1 MAEANI
7 TAIKMPKWGLSMS
20 EGKVGDWLVE
30 VGKEVNIGD
39 EILEVETDKI
49 ASAVEATDGGVLRRQ
64 VGQLD
69 EVLPVGGLL
78 GVLADASVPDA
89 DIDAFIE
96 EFQANFV
103 PEESDEVGDGG
114 NAYQK
119 IAIGGREIRYVQQGD
134 DAQNVVLIHGFGGDI
149 DNWLFNLGDLS
160 AKATVYALDL
170 PGHGQSSKDV
180 GDGSLNSLAQCVV
193 DFIEELD
200 ITKAHLV
207 GHSMGGA
214 VAQQVAIDHPRRAAS
229 LGLICSAGLGDDINQ
244 DYIDGFTRSNSRREI
259 KPFLQKLFADE
270 SLVTRQM
277 IDDIL
282 KYKRLDGVEQALQTI
297 GVAHF
302 AGGKQQSVLAVQS
315 AGLTIPV
322 VAISGREDQIIPA
335 AHTENAPQGI
345 ETKII
350 EGAGH
355 MVQMEA
361 AGEVNKIL
369 LELIEQASS

>member
-1 MAEANI
+1 MTEASI
-7 TAIKMPKWGLSMS
+7 IAIKMPKWGLSMS

-30 VGKEVNIGD
+30 VGKEINIGD

-49 ASAVEATDGGVLRRQ
+49 ASSVEATDGGVLRRQ
-64 VGQLD
+64 LGQFD

-78 GVLADASVPDA
+78 GVMADSSVSDG

-103 PEESDEVGDGG
+103 PEESGEDGDAG
-114 NAYQK
+114 NAYAK
-119 IAIGGREIRYVQQGD
+119 INIGGRDIRYVQQGD
-134 DAQNVVLIHGFGGDI
+134 GEQNVVLIHGFGGDI

-170 PGHGQSSKDV
+170 PGHGQSSKEV
-180 GDGSLNSLAQCVV
+180 GDGSLETLAQCVV
-193 DFIEELD
+193 DFMDELD

-214 VAQQVAIDHPRRAAS
+214 IAQQIAIDHPDRVAS
-229 LGLICSAGLGDDINQ
+229 LGLICSAGLGDEINQ
-244 DYIDGFTRSNSRREI
+244 DYIDGFTHANSRREV
-259 KPFLQKLFADE
+259 KPHLQKLFADE
-270 SLVTRQM
+270 SLVTRQI

-297 GVAHF
+297 GTAHF
-302 AGGKQQSVLAVQS
+302 AGGKQQSVS
-315 AGLTIPV
+315 ADQTATLNIPV
-322 VAISGREDQIIPA
+322 LAISGEADQIIPA
-335 AHTENAPQGI
+335 AHTENAPQSI
-345 ETKII
+345 ETKVID
-350 EGAGH
+350 GAGH

-361 AGEVNKIL
+361 AGEVNKMLI
-369 LELIEQASS
+369 ELIQRGSG